1 MPATSEYKPQER
13 PVIIAID
20 GPAASGK
27 STVARK
33 VAAALEYLYVD
44 SGALYRGVTWLALRK
59 RVDPSGAEAVIA
71 MLAATAW
78 EFHVRHGAVVYTL
91 DGEDPSDEIRSGEV
105 NENVSF
111 IARLPEVRTMV
122 VEQLREMATLGSL
135 VIEGRD
141 IGSVVFPETPYKF
154 YLDADPEERARRRSL
169 EAGDDVEATQASLAR
184 RDKLDSSRKTAPL
197 QIALGA
203 KVVDTT
209 SLEIDEV
216 AEHVLD
222 EFRENQAKQANG

>member
-33 VAAALEYLYVD
+33 VAAALGYLYVD
-44 SGALYRGVTWLALRK
+44 SGALYRDVTWLALRK
-59 RVDPSGAEAVIA
+59 RVDPSDAESVIA
-71 MLAATAW
+71 MLEATAW
-78 EFHVRHGAVVYTL
+78 DFHVRHGAVVYTL
-91 DGEDPSDEIRSGEV
+91 DGEDPADEIRSGEV

-111 IARLPEVRTMV
+111 IARLPAVRTMV
-122 VEQLREMATLGSL
+122 VERLREMTTLGSL

-154 YLDADPEERARRRSL
+154 YLDADPVERARRRSL

-216 AEHVLD
+216 AEKVL
-222 EFRENQAKQANG
+222 EVFREGQATMGDG

>member
-13 PVIIAID
+13 SVIIAID

-33 VAAALEYLYVD
+33 VAAALGYLYVD
-44 SGALYRGVTWLALRK
+44 SGSLYRGVTWLALRK
-59 RVDPSGAEAVIA
+59 RVNPSDAEAVNA
-71 MLAATAW
+71 MLAETAW
-78 EFHVRHGAVVYTL
+78 DFHVRHGAVIYTL
-91 DGEDPSDEIRSGEV
+91 AGEDPADEIRSGEV

-111 IARLPEVRTMV
+111 IARIPEVRTMV
-122 VEQLREMATLGSL
+122 VERLREMTALGSL

-141 IGSVVFPETPYKF
+141 IGSVVFPETEHKF
-154 YLDADPEERARRRSL
+154 YLDADPVERARRRSL
-169 EAGDDVEATQASLAR
+169 EAGDDVETTQASLAR

-216 AEHVLD
+216 AEQVLD
-222 EFRENQAKQANG
+222 AFRESQVKPTDG